1 MLFGVRKKGDEL
13 VRGRTKVPYAAIGRQ
28 RADVQQDSGR
38 TLELHIWIISAV
50 DQVSR

>member
-1 MLFGVRKKGDEL
+1 MLFGGGKKGNEF
-13 VRGRTKVPYAAIGRQ
+13 VRGRTKVTYAAIGRQ

-50 DQVSR
+50 DQMSR